1 MVDLRFTDLPEL
13 WHHFPS
19 HQARLTATAM
29 RMGRL
34 RWFFD
39 MRQGSVS
46 FPLLRLA
53 DGVRFDRLLPTA
65 QGGAVAVANAQ
76 IKRDRYLTQQV
87 SRDEQAVIA

>member
-1 MVDLRFTDLPEL
+1 MTVRLMSDGELRRLEVLRDVDRGGLPVR
-13 WHHFPS
+13 
-19 HQARLTATAM
+19 AATQLL
-29 RMGRL
+29 GRSEH
-34 RWFFD
+34 
-39 MRQGSVS
+39 QGSVS